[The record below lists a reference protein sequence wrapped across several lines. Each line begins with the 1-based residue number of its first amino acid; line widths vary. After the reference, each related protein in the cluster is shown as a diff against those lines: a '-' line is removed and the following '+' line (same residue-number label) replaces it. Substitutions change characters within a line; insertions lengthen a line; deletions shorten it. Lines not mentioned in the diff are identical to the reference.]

1 MTRIEEYELGKKML
15 SEYVESMNKICE
27 DLQTEI
33 DRYNEDG
40 VGSSEFEWFDSNK
53 ALKTIRTWNII
64 QNHASPCD
72 RNLLCAFAACNN
84 KLKPCLEMFNGAGKQ
99 IKNTQTLS
107 QMITNARKNVK
118 NKYDELYGKR

>member
-15 SEYVESMNKICE
+15 SDYVESMDKICE

-33 DRYNEDG
+33 ERYNDDG

-53 ALKTIRTWNII
+53 ALKTIRTWDII
-64 QNHASPCD
+64 KNHLTPCD
-72 RNLLCAFAACNN
+72 RNLLCAFAVCDN
-84 KLKPCLEMFNGAGKQ
+84 KLKPCLAMFNGAGKQ

-107 QMITNARKNVK
+107 QMLSLARRNAK
-118 NKYDELYGKR
+118 NKYNELYGKR